1 MSIYYNIS
9 KEMYDIHTRWKG
21 GCDMTDI
28 YKNDVIKIDLSGSVG
43 SEQGKVRYGV
53 VIQNDAGNFHS
64 TTTIIIPLTHVI
76 KGLHIPTHALI
87 KRTEENGLKVDSML
101 LGEQMRVISE
111 KRIIE
116 KVGRI
121 TDIDSLREIRRVYEA
136 NFGE

>member
-1 MSIYYNIS
+1 MTGIL
-9 KEMYDIHTRWKG
+9 KYD
-21 GCDMTDI
+21 
-28 YKNDVIKIDLSGSVG
+28 VVKIDLSGAVG
-43 SEQGKVRYGV
+43 SEQGKIRYAV
-53 VIQNDAGNFHS
+53 VIQNNIGNIHSS
-64 TTTIIIPLTHVI
+64 TTIVIPFTHVQ

-87 KRTEENGLKVDSML
+87 RKTNENGLKVDSML

-121 TDIDSLREIRRVYEA
+121 TDSESINEIRRVYNA